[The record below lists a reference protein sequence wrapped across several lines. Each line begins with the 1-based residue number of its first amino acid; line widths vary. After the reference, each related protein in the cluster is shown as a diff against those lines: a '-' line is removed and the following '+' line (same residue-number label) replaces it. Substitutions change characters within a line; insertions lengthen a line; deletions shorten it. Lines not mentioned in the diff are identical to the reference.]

1 MLEETTWRARERKW
15 AAVRGRSY
23 PPSLCPQDY
32 SSKEMGTS
40 GLQPLGIKYA
50 KKKKTRMRLEA
61 GSFLETQDVN

>member
-40 GLQPLGIKYA
+40 VLQLQ
-50 KKKKTRMRLEA
+50 
-61 GSFLETQDVN
+61 ETEFGQQCECAWEQILPQHPD